1 MWLLIK
7 AVFTFVIILG
17 VVLSVA
23 VMVVYGIYRIAKAAL
38 RKTGEK
44 LKNKNQNQK
53 EEIEYGLT
61 PEMKSLLYRR
71 STPVGKANIVEGS
84 NEQIVKDVQLEL
96 TIEDAT
102 EIDDLEDLDDK
113 GLSAETLEIIKQ
125 KQKQK
130 REEILKALKQEE
142 SYNDDIELEVSKPN
156 QAALDLL
163 TEYRTELTPPNE
175 FSAEYDIT
183 MEEPPFIPNPED
195 YIGPADNTLITAD
208 EILALTTMEPN
219 TTDELKQIEHRLQE
233 LGEVQGIEN
242 LKEISQLL
250 VRQAQIQGDFN
261 KVEELKKMYAQELVM
276 ENDELTLDD
285 FKGKKKYEIP
295 LEDKF
300 LKYATAKMEDNQEG
314 KQIWSGKVIGIA
326 EDYIHFYDGTRR
338 WIRLKERINE
348 IKQGDM
354 ITLDVELYDKE
365 VQVGKIEVL
374 ERVIH

>member
-23 VMVVYGIYRIAKAAL
+23 VMGVYGIYRIAKAAL

-61 PEMKSLLYRR
+61 PEMKNLLYRR

-96 TIEDAT
+96 TIEDAK
-102 EIDDLEDLDDK
+102 EIDNLEDLDDK

-142 SYNDDIELEVSKPN
+142 SYNADIELEVSKPN

-175 FSAEYDIT
+175 FSTEYDIT

-195 YIGPADNTLITAD
+195 YIGPEDNTLITAD
-208 EILALTTMEPN
+208 EVLALTSTEPN

-242 LKEISQLL
+242 LKEIAQLL

-261 KVEELKKMYAQELVM
+261 KVEELKTMYAQELVM

-338 WIRLKERINE
+338 WIRLKEQINE
-348 IKQGDM
+348 INQGDM

-365 VQVGKIEVL
+365 VQVRKVEVL